1 MAHPRRGLKST
12 VNRDRLGG
20 RDRAS
25 ADVARRAAAADRDS
39 SDLVEHPIGAR
50 QSAEKPPAARK
61 KQAEITKKKAGF
73 ATRAPYRTG
82 KLGTIY

>member
-1 MAHPRRGLKST
+1 MNRG
-12 VNRDRLGG
+12 RLGG
-20 RDRAS
+20 RDRAP
-25 ADVARRAAAADRDS
+25 ADVARRAAAADRDC

-73 ATRAPYRTG
+73 ATRAPVRTR
-82 KLGTIY
+82 KSRTIY